1 MTFVKTL
8 SAAALLV
15 VTVHAHA
22 GGPPPHAGLLGQFLP
37 RWNNVDPGMSP
48 DSYQRLSRENQQDLG
63 RAARRLLRS
72 TFSNLGIPEQ
82 GAALTGA
89 ALGLATKGLK
99 FNLNEEKTLGLQFDR
114 MTSEKRG
121 IYLNFKL
128 DW

>member
-1 MTFVKTL
+1 
-8 SAAALLV
+8 
-15 VTVHAHA
+15 
-22 GGPPPHAGLLGQFLP
+22 
-37 RWNNVDPGMSP
+37 MSP